1 MKKMSDCSI
10 CYRDVSKEIPFDTS
24 RIIYQD
30 TASYKKIQ
38 QWLDHASESSYHA
51 CKRDLGFAR
60 QKQ

>member
-10 CYRDVSKEIPFDTS
+10 CYRDVSTEIPFDTS

-38 QWLDHASESSYHA
+38 LDW
-51 CKRDLGFAR
+51 
-60 QKQ
+60 